1 MSQFSDQLQITA
13 STKKSGGPADG
24 TFHDA
29 AVKVAAPQPKHYDVD
44 EVIKSLKRIP
54 LFMTDL
60 DEAGDDN
67 PELEGLRQ
75 LAYEG
80 TRTEVAGNFRE
91 QGNEHARVKNWSDAK
106 KFYTKALAAIHSPSN
121 PPEQQELPDVKV
133 VEIDE
138 EAEAKKEREIEEA
151 CYVNRALCNLELSMS
166 KRFVR
171 TRETNIR
178 CVENYGW
185 CNLDCASTL
194 KLNPRN
200 IKAWYRS
207 ASACLALDKIPQ
219 AEDACSRG
227 LEIDSNNNALKAL
240 ETKIQNR
247 KTHLEEVDKKRKERE
262 ERAKAEANTLKLAL
276 KSRNISTRST
286 DKAPELEDAAL
297 KLSNPLDSSST
308 LLIPVLLLYPL
319 HAQSDFI
326 KAFEETQSLAQHF
339 EYIFEEPL
347 QWDQAHEYTADVVEC
362 YIETSVGGL
371 IKAGKKLPLSKILGS
386 GKVEVVDGLLR
397 VYVVPKM
404 RAHEWIEDFKAK
416 RPKVP

>member
-1 MSQFSDQLQITA
+1 MSQPAAQQLSGQLQSAAPTQDRR
-13 STKKSGGPADG
+13 GPA
-24 TFHDA
+24 
-29 AVKVAAPQPKHYDVD
+29 VAAPQPKPYDVD

-80 TRTEVAGNFRE
+80 TRAEVAGNFRE
-91 QGNEHARVKNWSDAK
+91 QGNEHARVKNWRDAK
-106 KFYTKALAAIHSPSN
+106 EFYTKALAALHGPPN
-121 PPEQQELPDVKV
+121 PQDQEELSRVKV

-138 EAEAKKEREIEEA
+138 EAEARKEREIEEA
-151 CYVNRALCNLELSMS
+151 CYVNRALCNLELSMFDGNAL
-166 KRFVR
+166 RR
-171 TRETNIR
+171 TRETDDR
-178 CVENYGW
+178 CTENYRS

-200 IKAWYRS
+200 VKAWYRS

-227 LEIDSNNNALKAL
+227 LEIDSNNTALKTL
-240 ETKIQNR
+240 KSKIQKR
-247 KTHLEEVDKKRKERE
+247 KEHLEEVGKKRKERE
-262 ERAKAEANTLKLAL
+262 ERAKAEAMALKLAL
-276 KSRNISTRST
+276 KSRNITTRST
-286 DKAPELEDAAL
+286 DKAPELEDAAV
-297 KLSNPLDSSST
+297 KLSDPLDTSST
-308 LLIPVLLLYPL
+308 LLLPVLLLYPL

-347 QWDQAHEYTADVVEC
+347 PWDQAHEYSPDAVEC
-362 YIETSVGGL
+362 YIETSAGGL
-371 IKAGKKLPLSKILGS
+371 IKAGKKLPLSKILAS

-397 VYVVPKM
+397 VYVVPKT
-404 RAHEWIEDFKAK
+404 RAQEWIEDFKAK
-416 RPKVP
+416 KP

>member
-1 MSQFSDQLQITA
+1 MSQPSAIQDR
-13 STKKSGGPADG
+13 GGPVDG
-24 TFHDA
+24 TSLDA
-29 AVKVAAPQPKHYDVD
+29 AVQVAAPQPKHYDVD

-60 DEAGDDN
+60 EDAGDDN

-80 TRTEVAGNFRE
+80 TRAEVAGNFRQ

-106 KFYTKALAAIHSPSN
+106 EFYTKALAALHGPPN
-121 PPEQQELPDVKV
+121 PQEQQELPDVKV

-138 EAEAKKEREIEEA
+138 QAEAKKEREIEEA

-166 KRFVR
+166 DGNALWG
-171 TRETNIR
+171 TRETDTWYA
-178 CVENYGW
+178 ENYRS

-194 KLNPRN
+194 TLNPRN
-200 IKAWYRS
+200 VKAWYRS

-227 LEIDSNNNALKAL
+227 LEIDANNTALKTL
-240 ETKIQNR
+240 KIKIQKR
-247 KTHLEEVDKKRKERE
+247 KEHLEKVDKQRKERE
-262 ERAKAEANTLKLAL
+262 ERAKAEAVALKLAL
-276 KSRNISTRST
+276 KSRNIPTRST

-297 KLSNPLDSSST
+297 KLSDPLDTSST

-339 EYIFEEPL
+339 EYIFDEPL
-347 QWDQAHEYTADVVEC
+347 PWDQAHEYTADTIEC

-397 VYVVPKM
+397 VYVVPKT
-404 RAHEWIEDFKAK
+404 RAQEWIEDFKAK
-416 RPKVP
+416 RHMKP